1 MNCWSSTKIWF
12 LIFFYPDGY
21 FEWISP
27 SQGFWPFLP
36 LCPRFLVLTCYTP
49 LILWFFIK
57 CTMLFWIFF
66 FRWIFWM
73 NFAITGVLAVF
84 VIVPEV
90 FGADLEGTGA
100 RKKMLPVEEHYAY
113 NLKVMWDFE
122 GILRYSPI
130 FYGYYSEKEKGAYLN
145 YVWDLGWKR
154 ASICVLWIL

>member
-1 MNCWSSTKIWF
+1 MNILDEFRHHRGFGSFVIVPEVFGADLLYSLNFTIFYKIYNANWN
-12 LIFFYPDGY
+12 L
-21 FEWISP
+21 
-27 SQGFWPFLP
+27 
-36 LCPRFLVLTCYTP
+36 
-49 LILWFFIK
+49 
-57 CTMLFWIFF
+57 F

-73 NFAITGVLAVF
+73 NFAITMVLAVF

-90 FGADLEGTGA
+90 FGAELEGTGA

-145 YVWDLGWKR
+145 YV
-154 ASICVLWIL
+154 

>member
-1 MNCWSSTKIWF
+1 
-12 LIFFYPDGY
+12 
-21 FEWISP
+21 
-27 SQGFWPFLP
+27 
-36 LCPRFLVLTCYTP
+36 
-49 LILWFFIK
+49 
-57 CTMLFWIFF
+57 
-66 FRWIFWM
+66 M

-145 YVWDLGWKR
+145 YVRDLGKFSSTPINDR
-154 ASICVLWIL
+154 QLLSQKIRQKISAIITNTNPPLQTLLFSRQNVN

>member
-1 MNCWSSTKIWF
+1 
-12 LIFFYPDGY
+12 
-21 FEWISP
+21 
-27 SQGFWPFLP
+27 
-36 LCPRFLVLTCYTP
+36 
-49 LILWFFIK
+49 
-57 CTMLFWIFF
+57 
-66 FRWIFWM
+66 M

-130 FYGYYSEKEKGAYLN
+130 FYGYYSEKEKGAYLT
-145 YVWDLGWKR
+145 YVRDLWEKELMFLKAFNRPPHQTCMHSTPLRFHCLSKIFWSSKEKR
-154 ASICVLWIL
+154 ERKYFDR

>member
-1 MNCWSSTKIWF
+1 
-12 LIFFYPDGY
+12 
-21 FEWISP
+21 
-27 SQGFWPFLP
+27 
-36 LCPRFLVLTCYTP
+36 
-49 LILWFFIK
+49 
-57 CTMLFWIFF
+57 
-66 FRWIFWM
+66 M

-145 YVWDLGWKR
+145 YVRDLGWKWYFVTK
-154 ASICVLWIL
+154 IVLTYCEKKLF